1 LLKGLIHLA
10 GVLIHLGQEKGIVGL
25 SLGTGWQIICRRRNL
40 GLQEGPSRGA
50 GGCRQGE
57 EKEIKKN
64 PSAEGHE
71 DILWFWEILKYQFLF
86 YFLGAGLSNGD

>member
-1 LLKGLIHLA
+1 
-10 GVLIHLGQEKGIVGL
+10 LGQEEGIV
-25 SLGTGWQIICRRRNL
+25 SLGLGTCGQIIRGRRSL
-40 GLQEGPSRGA
+40 GLQERLSRGT

-86 YFLGAGLSNGD
+86 YFLGTGLSNGD